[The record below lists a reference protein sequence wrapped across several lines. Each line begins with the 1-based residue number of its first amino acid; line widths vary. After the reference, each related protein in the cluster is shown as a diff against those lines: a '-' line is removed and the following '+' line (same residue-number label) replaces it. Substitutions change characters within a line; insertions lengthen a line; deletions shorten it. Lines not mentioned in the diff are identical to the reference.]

1 MAFDN
6 IKLEKGLYTTG
17 KSFTQ
22 ALEELDPSEN
32 YKGTSLEGL
41 DAYERQLK
49 RFDIKV
55 SGSNSDPV
63 SKFFATT
70 DSSALFPEYVSRAVK
85 LGVMGNNK
93 VEKIIATTTEIDSM
107 DYRSISTQN
116 LKKDFELSEVA
127 EGAALPEL
135 TIKLNEKLTK
145 LKKHGKMIVTSYEA
159 IKFQKLDLFTT
170 ALKHI
175 GTCISN
181 SEFEQAINTIINDE
195 NIIAKSLQTN
205 AISYA
210 DLVNLWA
217 FFSPYQMTTMIVNQ
231 SVLAKILFM
240 TEFRD
245 SFAGLDFYASGNMI
259 TPFGS
264 ETFISSSIPNNALLA
279 FDKNYMIEKVQA
291 GGIITEFDK
300 LIDRQLERATI
311 STITGFSTIY
321 SDAAT
326 VISKSSD

>member
-55 SGSNSDPV
+55 AGTNSDPV
-63 SKFFATT
+63 SKFFSTT

-85 LGVMGNNK
+85 LGMVDNNK
-93 VEKIIATTTEIDSM
+93 VERIVATTTEIDSM
-107 DYRSISTQN
+107 DYRSISTDN
-116 LKKDFELSEVA
+116 TDFELEEVR

-135 TIKLNEKLTK
+135 NIALNSKLTK
-145 LKKHGKMIVTSYEA
+145 LKKHGKMIVSSYEA
-159 IKFQKLDLFTT
+159 IRFQKLDLFTT

-175 GTCISN
+175 GNCISN
-181 SEFEQAINTIINDE
+181 SEFSQAVSVALNDE
-195 NIIAKSLQTN
+195 NIKIRTMQSTG
-205 AISYA
+205 ITYM
-210 DLVNLWA
+210 DIVNMLSD
-217 FFSPYQMTTMIVNQ
+217 FNPYQMTTMVVNP
-231 SVLAKILFM
+231 STFAKILLM
-240 TEFRD
+240 EEFRD
-245 SFAGLDFYASGNMI
+245 SLSGLDFQGTGKMI
-259 TPFGS
+259 TPFGAELFVTYAVDS
-264 ETFISSSIPNNALLA
+264 NTVLA
-279 FDKNYMIEKVQA
+279 FDKNYTVEKVQA
-291 GGIITEFDK
+291 GGIVTEFDK
-300 LIDRQLERATI
+300 LIDRQLERATV

-321 SDAAT
+321 GDAAT
-326 VISKSSD
+326 KLSKSK